1 MKIKTLSL
9 RPPLLYLFC
18 VLIQA
23 LEHMKRVVSAST
35 GKCSGVEER
44 AKDEGENQITRMGC
58 QQNLSLPETPETR
71 GQESGDLGL

>member
-1 MKIKTLSL
+1 
-9 RPPLLYLFC
+9 
-18 VLIQA
+18 
-23 LEHMKRVVSAST
+23 MKRVVSAST